1 MKPRKSHSSA
11 VGLKIFKKLN
21 KRTFQTLQLEVIQL
35 LWEKMSLKQEKFTTG
50 SFYAPEIPHLITSPE
65 DKLVCKYTEKMLR
78 ETQPVT
84 RGTEDA
90 LHGQQPQKGLKWWTI
105 LNQIGRLCKPR

>member
-1 MKPRKSHSSA
+1 
-11 VGLKIFKKLN
+11 
-21 KRTFQTLQLEVIQL
+21 
-35 LWEKMSLKQEKFTTG
+35 MSLKQEKFTTG

-65 DKLVCKYTEKMLR
+65 DKLVYKYTEKMLR

-90 LHGQQPQKGLKWWTI
+90 LHGQ
-105 LNQIGRLCKPR
+105 